1 MKVVVVGGGGRENAI
16 ALSAVS
22 SNNSVYSISHNNNP
36 GLIGISKKHYK
47 INENDKEAVLNVAKK
62 IYPDLVL
69 IGPEDPLSNGVSDI
83 LISQKF
89 NVFAP
94 SSKAAK
100 LETSKSFL
108 REFMNYHKIDGNV
121 ESYSFTNFDDL
132 KKLVLNLDYEFV
144 LKPDGLTGGKGV
156 LVQGFHF
163 NSKED
168 GLSIARK
175 LFENGVNKLLVER
188 KLIGEEFS
196 LQALVYNDKLIF
208 LPIVQDYKR
217 AGENDTG
224 PNTGGMGS
232 ISFSESG
239 LPFIPENHVEKAKAI
254 MRKLVE
260 LMHNEGTPYFGPI
273 YGQFMSTKDGPK
285 LIEVNARFGDP
296 EAINVLDL
304 MDDSIADVAI
314 KLMEGGLPTL
324 NIKNQINVVRYIV
337 PIGYG
342 TDPMPSKLKVDEY
355 YLRKK
360 GLKILYASVDKKGD
374 YLRQTRSR
382 SLALLARGNSLSE
395 IIPKFEGIEKGISGK
410 YYYRKDIGTFE
421 SIEKKTS
428 FMNSLLK
435 N

>member
-108 REFMNYHKIDGNV
+108 REFMKYHKIDGNV

-156 LVQGFHF
+156 LVQVFTLIVKRRAFHC
-163 NSKED
+163 
-168 GLSIARK
+168 
-175 LFENGVNKLLVER
+175 
-188 KLIGEEFS
+188 
-196 LQALVYNDKLIF
+196 
-208 LPIVQDYKR
+208 
-217 AGENDTG
+217 
-224 PNTGGMGS
+224 
-232 ISFSESG
+232 
-239 LPFIPENHVEKAKAI
+239 
-254 MRKLVE
+254 
-260 LMHNEGTPYFGPI
+260 
-273 YGQFMSTKDGPK
+273 
-285 LIEVNARFGDP
+285 
-296 EAINVLDL
+296 
-304 MDDSIADVAI
+304 
-314 KLMEGGLPTL
+314 
-324 NIKNQINVVRYIV
+324 
-337 PIGYG
+337 
-342 TDPMPSKLKVDEY
+342 
-355 YLRKK
+355 
-360 GLKILYASVDKKGD
+360 
-374 YLRQTRSR
+374 
-382 SLALLARGNSLSE
+382 
-395 IIPKFEGIEKGISGK
+395 
-410 YYYRKDIGTFE
+410 
-421 SIEKKTS
+421 
-428 FMNSLLK
+428 
-435 N
+435 